1 MDEEVDIILQQDS
14 LEITEPLVADY
25 VLPTASSTVLG
36 GVKIGD
42 NLSIDSNGH
51 LSVPIASGSNVGLVK
66 VGTGLSIDSEGAL
79 SSDGG
84 YVLPQATKNTLGG
97 VYVDDELN
105 TSSLN
110 PAQNSVISLAIDSVE
125 DNLTDLFN
133 EVDGLSDTVDD
144 IDTTVDGLS
153 TTVGNLGTT
162 VTNQGNDISS
172 ISSVVDTQGNNI
184 TTMQGDIENLQIG
197 LSEASQYV
205 GELVVSSDIVTPYTE
220 LTTGTWTAGDIT
232 LTRRGYIGFIIC
244 NLEGSL
250 TIPANDSV
258 VLLDTATTMSVAS
271 AGIMTDGSSI
281 IETQVNTAGELIIV
295 NNSASSITLTR
306 IIGNIPIIISNSNE
320 S

>member
-25 VLPTASSTVLG
+25 VLPTASPSVLG

-42 NLSIDSNGH
+42 NLNIDSTGH
-51 LSVPIASGSNVGLVK
+51 LSVPIASESNVGLIK
-66 VGTGLSIDSEGAL
+66 VGTGLSIDSEGTL

-110 PAQNSVISLAIDSVE
+110 PVQNSVISLAIGSVE
-125 DNLTDLFN
+125 DSVTDLDT
-133 EVDGLSDTVDD
+133 ELDGLSDTVDD
-144 IDTTVDGLS
+144 IDTVVDGLS
-153 TTVGNLGTT
+153 TTVGNLSTT

-172 ISSVVDTQGNNI
+172 ISGVVDTQGNTI
-184 TTMQGDIENLQIG
+184 TTMQGNIENLQIG
-197 LSEASQYV
+197 LSEASRYV
-205 GELVVSSDIVTPYTE
+205 SELIVSSDIITPYTE

-232 LTRRGYIGFIIC
+232 LTRRGFIGFIIC
-244 NLEGSL
+244 NLEGSI
-250 TIPANDSV
+250 TIPANDNV

-281 IETQVNTAGELIIV
+281 IETQVNTSGEFIIV
-295 NNSASSITLTR
+295 NNSASPITLTR
-306 IIGNIPIIISNSNE
+306 IIGNIPIIFSNSNE

>member
-25 VLPTASSTVLG
+25 VLPTASPSVLG

-42 NLSIDSNGH
+42 NLSIDTTGH
-51 LSVPIASGSNVGLVK
+51 LSVPIASESNVGLIK
-66 VGTGLSIDSEGAL
+66 VGTGLSIDSEGTL

-84 YVLPQATKNTLGG
+84 YVLPQATKNSLGG

-105 TSSLN
+105 VSSLN
-110 PAQNSVISLAIDSVE
+110 PAQNSVITLAIGSVE
-125 DNLTDLFN
+125 DSVTDLDT
-133 EVDGLSDTVDD
+133 ELDGLSDTVDD
-144 IDTTVDGLS
+144 IDTAVDGLT
-153 TTVGNLGTT
+153 TTVGNLSTT

-172 ISSVVDTQGNNI
+172 ISGVVDTQGNSI
-184 TTMQGDIENLQIG
+184 TTMQGNIENLQIG
-197 LSEASQYV
+197 LSGTSQYV
-205 GELVVSSDIVTPYTE
+205 SELIVSNDIITPYSE

-232 LTRRGYIGFIIC
+232 LTRRGFVGFIIC

-271 AGIMTDGSSI
+271 VGIMTDGSSI
-281 IETQVNTAGELIIV
+281 IETQVNTSGELLII
-295 NNSASSITLTR
+295 NNSASPITLTR
-306 IIGNIPIIISNSNE
+306 LVGNIPIIINNSNE

>member
-36 GVKIGD
+36 GVKVGD
-42 NLSIDSNGH
+42 NLSIDNAGH
-51 LSVPIASGSNVGLVK
+51 LSVPIASESNVGLIK
-66 VGTGLSIDSEGAL
+66 VGTGLSIDSEGTL

-84 YVLPQATKNTLGG
+84 YVLPQATKNSLGG

-110 PAQNSVISLAIDSVE
+110 PAQNSIVSLAIDSVE
-125 DNLTDLFN
+125 DSVTDLSTI
-133 EVDGLSDTVDD
+133 VDSLGDTVDD
-144 IDTTVDGLS
+144 IDTVVDGLS

-172 ISSVVDTQGNNI
+172 ISGVVDTQGNTI
-184 TTMQGDIENLQIG
+184 TTMQGNIENLQIG
-197 LSEASQYV
+197 LSETSQYV
-205 GELVVSSDIVTPYTE
+205 SKLIVSSDIITPYTE
-220 LTTGTWTAGDIT
+220 LTTGTWTTGDIT
-232 LTRRGYIGFIIC
+232 FTRRGSIGFIIC

-250 TIPANDSV
+250 TVPANNRV

-271 AGIMTDGSSI
+271 AGIMTDGSAI

-295 NNSASSITLTR
+295 NNSASPITLTR
-306 IIGNIPIIISNSNE
+306 VIGNIPIIISNSNE

>member
-42 NLSIDSNGH
+42 NLSIDNAGH
-51 LSVPIASGSNVGLVK
+51 LSVPIASESNVGLIK
-66 VGTGLSIDSEGAL
+66 VGTGLSIDSEGTL
-79 SSDGG
+79 SSNGG

-105 TSSLN
+105 TASLN
-110 PAQNSVISLAIDSVE
+110 PVQNSVISLAIDSVE
-125 DNLTDLFN
+125 DSVTDLSVI
-133 EVDGLSDTVDD
+133 VDGLGDTVDD
-144 IDTTVDGLS
+144 IDTTVDGLT

-172 ISSVVDTQGNNI
+172 ISGLVDNQGNSI

-197 LSEASQYV
+197 LSGTSQYV
-205 GELVVSSDIVTPYTE
+205 GELIVSSDIITPYTE

-232 LTRRGYIGFIIC
+232 LTRRGFIGFIIC

-250 TIPANDSV
+250 TIPANDNV

-271 AGIMTDGSSI
+271 VGIMTDGSSI
-281 IETQVNTAGELIIV
+281 IETQVNTSGELIIV
-295 NNSASSITLTR
+295 NNSASPITLTR
-306 IIGNIPIIISNSNE
+306 IIGNIPIIFSNSNE